1 MTEKR
6 KKMKA
11 KRSWKSH
18 GRQIRKMKTDKAG
31 REKGHS
37 RAETRKN

>member
-11 KRSWKSH
+11 KRSWKTNKEDED
-18 GRQIRKMKTDKAG
+18 RQG
-31 REKGHS
+31 RERKRALKG
-37 RAETRKN
+37 